1 MFRPDPYISC
11 QACRITAKL
20 ATWGKLRFSE
30 EERIQFVSHLM
41 RKLTDDKVIF
51 KMCILIT
58 LSVFEFAQYNFSR
71 T

>member
-51 KMCILIT
+51 KISK
-58 LSVFEFAQYNFSR
+58 SVL
-71 T
+71 